1 MRGVARGRCLR
12 CCLRGMASAYLADV
26 DVFRGTFSPAIS
38 PGLSFFLFFGGS
50 FSFNGFLSF
59 VFEGPR
65 MDAGEI
71 FFQQFPSSSRFVSIT
86 RSIDW
91 KRRRRHLSIP
101 LVVCF
106 LWRTR
111 SFSSLVFCSFLKK
124 RRNPNEKK
132 RKSPHFFFMDRTRAK
147 NETSDN
153 RRTLFTNSSPTPS
166 KEGRPSLVARP
177 FFFGGGGFF
186 YIYQTSLGM
195 PSIWCELNQIMSLAV
210 RRVQGRFNRVSF
222 RTRVPVLISLCCRMQ
237 RSVEQGKLGV
247 VRKKRKKKTRNRRE
261 RRRRRRRPAIGRVV
275 HANTGR
281 RSHRRSA
288 RAHHLIPEIEKKWS
302 LVEINRIKSNMQSW
316 LDCLLD
322 TIVY

>member
-1 MRGVARGRCLR
+1 MVRPWLGRFCFVFGSFLLFLSSLKCAASHAAGVFDVAFAEWRRLISQTWTCFVERFLQRFLQGCL
-12 CCLRGMASAYLADV
+12 
-26 DVFRGTFSPAIS
+26 
-38 PGLSFFLFFGGS
+38 FFLFFGGS

-166 KEGRPSLVARP
+166 KEGRPLLVARP
-177 FFFGGGGFF
+177 FFWGGGIFLYLPDITWNAIDLMRVESNNVFGC
-186 YIYQTSLGM
+186 TTCSR
-195 PSIWCELNQIMSLAV
+195 SIQSSFISNSCSSFDFTLLPDAKV
-210 RRVQGRFNRVSF
+210 R
-222 RTRVPVLISLCCRMQ
+222 
-237 RSVEQGKLGV
+237 
-247 VRKKRKKKTRNRRE
+247 
-261 RRRRRRRPAIGRVV
+261 
-275 HANTGR
+275 
-281 RSHRRSA
+281 
-288 RAHHLIPEIEKKWS
+288 
-302 LVEINRIKSNMQSW
+302 
-316 LDCLLD
+316 
-322 TIVY
+322 

>member
-132 RKSPHFFFMDRTRAK
+132 EKVRTFSLWTEHAQRTKQVTIDERCSRILRQRRRKK
-147 NETSDN
+147 VV
-153 RRTLFTNSSPTPS
+153 RRWL
-166 KEGRPSLVARP
+166 RVR
-177 FFFGGGGFF
+177 FFGGGGFF

-195 PSIWCELNQIMSLAV
+195 PSI
-210 RRVQGRFNRVSF
+210 
-222 RTRVPVLISLCCRMQ
+222 
-237 RSVEQGKLGV
+237 
-247 VRKKRKKKTRNRRE
+247 
-261 RRRRRRRPAIGRVV
+261 
-275 HANTGR
+275 
-281 RSHRRSA
+281 
-288 RAHHLIPEIEKKWS
+288 
-302 LVEINRIKSNMQSW
+302 
-316 LDCLLD
+316 
-322 TIVY
+322 

>member
-132 RKSPHFFFMDRTRAK
+132 EKVRTFSLWTEHAQRTKQVTIDERCSRILRQRRRKK
-147 NETSDN
+147 VV
-153 RRTLFTNSSPTPS
+153 RRWL
-166 KEGRPSLVARP
+166 RVR
-177 FFFGGGGFF
+177 FFFGGGDFF
-186 YIYQTSLGM
+186 I
-195 PSIWCELNQIMSLAV
+195 
-210 RRVQGRFNRVSF
+210 F
-222 RTRVPVLISLCCRMQ
+222 TR
-237 RSVEQGKLGV
+237 
-247 VRKKRKKKTRNRRE
+247 
-261 RRRRRRRPAIGRVV
+261 
-275 HANTGR
+275 
-281 RSHRRSA
+281 
-288 RAHHLIPEIEKKWS
+288 HHLECHRFDAS
-302 LVEINRIKSNMQSW
+302 
-316 LDCLLD
+316 
-322 TIVY
+322 

>member
-166 KEGRPSLVARP
+166 KEGRPLLVARP
-177 FFFGGGGFF
+177 FFWGGGIFLYLPDITWNAIDLMRVESNNVFGCTTCSRSIQSSFISNSCSSF
-186 YIYQTSLGM
+186 DFTLLPDAKVRWTRKTWCRQKKKEKKRREIEEKEEEEEEGQPSDVSFM
-195 PSIWCELNQIMSLAV
+195 PTLAV
-210 RRVQGRFNRVSF
+210 EATGGAHV
-222 RTRVPVLISLCCRMQ
+222 RTTWFL
-237 RSVEQGKLGV
+237 KL
-247 VRKKRKKKTRNRRE
+247 KRNDR
-261 RRRRRRRPAIGRVV
+261 
-275 HANTGR
+275 
-281 RSHRRSA
+281 
-288 RAHHLIPEIEKKWS
+288 
-302 LVEINRIKSNMQSW
+302 
-316 LDCLLD
+316 
-322 TIVY
+322 

>member
-1 MRGVARGRCLR
+1 MVRPWLGRFCFVFGSFLLFLSSLKCAASHAAGVFDVAFAEWRRLISQTWTCFVERFLQRFLQGCL
-12 CCLRGMASAYLADV
+12 
-26 DVFRGTFSPAIS
+26 
-38 PGLSFFLFFGGS
+38 FFLFFGGS

-132 RKSPHFFFMDRTRAK
+132 EKVRTFSLWTEHAQRTKQVTIDERCSRILRQRRRKKVVRRWLRVRFFW
-147 NETSDN
+147 
-153 RRTLFTNSSPTPS
+153 
-166 KEGRPSLVARP
+166 
-177 FFFGGGGFF
+177 GGGFF

-195 PSIWCELNQIMSLAV
+195 PSI
-210 RRVQGRFNRVSF
+210 
-222 RTRVPVLISLCCRMQ
+222 
-237 RSVEQGKLGV
+237 
-247 VRKKRKKKTRNRRE
+247 
-261 RRRRRRRPAIGRVV
+261 
-275 HANTGR
+275 
-281 RSHRRSA
+281 
-288 RAHHLIPEIEKKWS
+288 
-302 LVEINRIKSNMQSW
+302 
-316 LDCLLD
+316 
-322 TIVY
+322 

>member
-1 MRGVARGRCLR
+1 MAIHGPSLARTLLFRFWFFSFVFELFKMRGVARGRCLR

-132 RKSPHFFFMDRTRAK
+132 K
-147 NETSDN
+147 
-153 RRTLFTNSSPTPS
+153 
-166 KEGRPSLVARP
+166 
-177 FFFGGGGFF
+177 
-186 YIYQTSLGM
+186 
-195 PSIWCELNQIMSLAV
+195 
-210 RRVQGRFNRVSF
+210 
-222 RTRVPVLISLCCRMQ
+222 
-237 RSVEQGKLGV
+237 
-247 VRKKRKKKTRNRRE
+247 
-261 RRRRRRRPAIGRVV
+261 
-275 HANTGR
+275 
-281 RSHRRSA
+281 RSA
-288 RAHHLIPEIEKKWS
+288 LFLYGPNTRKERNK
-302 LVEINRIKSNMQSW
+302 
-316 LDCLLD
+316 
-322 TIVY
+322 